1 MYRGEGDDDKMENQL
16 QINMLGGFSL
26 QYNGKVIDY
35 QSSRSHKLWL
45 ILEYLITFRDKE
57 ITQNELIELLWGD
70 EFTEN
75 PANTLKTL
83 LHRLRTML
91 EELDFAP
98 GKEMI
103 IYNRGIYAWNPK
115 LNFVV
120 DTDQF
125 LSLCTLGDEAEDAEQ
140 KVMYYLSAIDYYKG
154 DFLPKSA
161 LEPWVVPVNTYYHS
175 EYLRIVHACVKLLKE
190 QKRVHEIITVC
201 QHAVSIDPYEETL
214 HYELIKAMLE
224 TGAQQTAL
232 NHYEYVV
239 DLFYSEFGINLSEA
253 MTDLYKELIKV
264 SNGIEVD
271 LKVISEKLQ
280 EEDNH
285 PGAFYCE
292 YSLFREIYQLET
304 RSASR
309 NGQSVY
315 LCLLSV
321 TDGNNHKVGNK
332 KHQNAAMGQL
342 RKAIQFSLRRGDV
355 FTRYSVTQYLILL
368 PTISYENCEMV
379 LKRIIR
385 NFKADNPHSK
395 VTLTYKM
402 QSIDQK
408 I

>member
-1 MYRGEGDDDKMENQL
+1 MKDQL

-26 QYNGKVIDY
+26 QYQDKVIDY
-35 QSSRSHKLWL
+35 QSSRSHKLWS
-45 ILEYLITFRDKE
+45 ILEYLVTFRDKE

-83 LHRLRTML
+83 LHRLRVML
-91 EELDFAP
+91 EELEFVP
-98 GKEMI
+98 GKEMV
-103 IYNRGIYAWNPK
+103 IYNHGIYAWNSK

-125 LSLCTLGDEAEDAEQ
+125 VSLCTLGDEAEDEQQ
-140 KVMYYLSAIDYYKG
+140 KVAYYLSALEYYKG
-154 DFLPKSA
+154 DFLPMSS
-161 LEPWVVPVNTYYHS
+161 LEPWAVPVNTYFHS
-175 EYLRIVHACVKLLKE
+175 EYLRIVHTCVALLKE
-190 QKRVHEIITVC
+190 QKRPHEIITIC
-201 QHAVSIDPYEETL
+201 QQAVKIDPYEESL
-214 HYELIKAMLE
+214 HYELIKAMLD

-239 DLFYSEFGINLSEA
+239 DLFYSEFGINLSDQ

-271 LKVISEKLQ
+271 LHVIATKLR
-280 EEDNH
+280 EENDQ

-292 YSLFREIYQLET
+292 YSLFKEIYQLES
-304 RSASR
+304 RAVNR

-315 LCLLSV
+315 LCLVSV
-321 TDGNNHKVGNK
+321 TDGNNSKVDNK

-342 RKAIQFSLRRGDV
+342 RKAIQLSLRRGDV
-355 FTRYSVTQYLILL
+355 FTRYSVSQYLILL

-379 LKRIIR
+379 LKRIVRQYKIE
-385 NFKADNPHSK
+385 NPHSK

-402 QSIDQK
+402 QSLDQSVEEG

>member
-175 EYLRIVHACVKLLKE
+175 EYLRIVHVCVELLKE
-190 QKRVHEIITVC
+190 RKRVHEIITVC

>member
-1 MYRGEGDDDKMENQL
+1 MKDQL
-16 QINMLGGFSL
+16 QITMLGGFSL

-45 ILEYLITFRDKE
+45 ILEYLITFREKE

-91 EELDFAP
+91 EGLGFAA

-115 LNFVV
+115 LNYVV

-125 LSLCTLGDEAEDAEQ
+125 TSLCMLGDEAEEPEQ
-140 KVMYYLSAIDYYKG
+140 KILYYMSALEYYKG
-154 DFLPKSA
+154 DFLPKSS
-161 LEPWVVPVNTYYHS
+161 LEPWVVPINTYYHA
-175 EYLRIVHACVKLLKE
+175 EYLRVVHACVALLKA
-190 QKRVHEIITVC
+190 QNRLHEIISIC
-201 QHAVSIDPYEETL
+201 QQAVVIDPYEEAL

-239 DLFYSEFGINLSEA
+239 DLFYSEFGINLSEE

-271 LKVISEKLQ
+271 LSVISAKLQ
-280 EEDNH
+280 EEDGR

-292 YSLFREIYQLET
+292 YSLFKEIYQLES
-304 RSASR
+304 RSSSR

-315 LCLLSV
+315 LCLISV
-321 TDGNNHKVGNK
+321 TDGNNSKLDNK
-332 KHQNAAMGQL
+332 KQQNAAMGQL

-379 LKRIIR
+379 LKRIVK
-385 NFKADNPHSK
+385 NFKADNPHTK

-402 QSIDQK
+402 QSITQK

>member
-175 EYLRIVHACVKLLKE
+175 EYLRIVHACVELLKE
-190 QKRVHEIITVC
+190 QNRVHEIITVC

>member
-175 EYLRIVHACVKLLKE
+175 EYLRIVHACVELLKE

>member
-125 LSLCTLGDEAEDAEQ
+125 LSLCTLGDEAEEAEQ

-175 EYLRIVHACVKLLKE
+175 EYLRIVHVCVELLKE
-190 QKRVHEIITVC
+190 RKRVHEIITVC

-285 PGAFYCE
+285 PGAFYCA

>member
-140 KVMYYLSAIDYYKG
+140 KVMYYLSAIDYY
-154 DFLPKSA
+154 
-161 LEPWVVPVNTYYHS
+161 
-175 EYLRIVHACVKLLKE
+175 
-190 QKRVHEIITVC
+190 
-201 QHAVSIDPYEETL
+201 
-214 HYELIKAMLE
+214 
-224 TGAQQTAL
+224 
-232 NHYEYVV
+232 
-239 DLFYSEFGINLSEA
+239 
-253 MTDLYKELIKV
+253 
-264 SNGIEVD
+264 
-271 LKVISEKLQ
+271 
-280 EEDNH
+280 
-285 PGAFYCE
+285 
-292 YSLFREIYQLET
+292 
-304 RSASR
+304 
-309 NGQSVY
+309 
-315 LCLLSV
+315 
-321 TDGNNHKVGNK
+321 
-332 KHQNAAMGQL
+332 
-342 RKAIQFSLRRGDV
+342 
-355 FTRYSVTQYLILL
+355 
-368 PTISYENCEMV
+368 
-379 LKRIIR
+379 
-385 NFKADNPHSK
+385 
-395 VTLTYKM
+395 
-402 QSIDQK
+402 
-408 I
+408 

>member
-175 EYLRIVHACVKLLKE
+175 EYLRIVHACVELLKE

-292 YSLFREIYQLET
+292 YSLFREI
-304 RSASR
+304 RRNSR
-309 NGQSVY
+309 
-315 LCLLSV
+315 
-321 TDGNNHKVGNK
+321 
-332 KHQNAAMGQL
+332 
-342 RKAIQFSLRRGDV
+342 I
-355 FTRYSVTQYLILL
+355 
-368 PTISYENCEMV
+368 P
-379 LKRIIR
+379 
-385 NFKADNPHSK
+385 P
-395 VTLTYKM
+395 
-402 QSIDQK
+402 
-408 I
+408 

>member
-1 MYRGEGDDDKMENQL
+1 MENQL

-175 EYLRIVHACVKLLKE
+175 EYLRIVHACVELLKE

-292 YSLFREIYQLET
+292 YSIFREIYQLET

-315 LCLLSV
+315 LCMLSV
-321 TDGNNHKVGNK
+321 TDGNNHKVSNR

>member
-1 MYRGEGDDDKMENQL
+1 MENQL

-26 QYNGKVIDY
+26 QYNDKVIDY

-83 LHRLRTML
+83 LHRLRVML
-91 EELDFAP
+91 EDLNFAP
-98 GKEMI
+98 GKEMVM
-103 IYNRGIYAWNPK
+103 YNRGIYAWNPK
-115 LNFVV
+115 LNYVV

-125 LSLCTLGDEAEDAEQ
+125 MSLCELGDEADDEEQ
-140 KVMYYLSAIDYYKG
+140 KISYYLSALEYYKG
-154 DFLPKSA
+154 DFLPMSA
-161 LEPWVVPVNTYYHS
+161 LEPWAVPVNTYFHS
-175 EYLRIVHACVKLLKE
+175 EYLRVVHACVALLKE
-190 QKRVHEIITVC
+190 RNRAHEIITVC
-201 QHAVSIDPYEETL
+201 QNAVKVDPYEEVL
-214 HYELIKAMLE
+214 HYELIKAMLD

-239 DLFYSEFGINLSEA
+239 DLFYSEFGINLSEQ

-271 LKVISEKLQ
+271 LHVISEKLQ
-280 EEDNH
+280 EEH
-285 PGAFYCE
+285 SRPGAFYCE
-292 YSLFREIYQLET
+292 FSLFKEIYQLEK
-304 RSASR
+304 RAISR

-315 LCLLSV
+315 LCLISV
-321 TDGNNHKVGNK
+321 TDGNNSKVDNK

-342 RKAIQFSLRRGDV
+342 RNAIQFSLRRGDV
-355 FTRYSVTQYLILL
+355 FTRYSVSQYLIML

-379 LKRIIR
+379 LKRIVR
-385 NFKADNPHSK
+385 NFKLDNPHSK
-395 VTLTYKM
+395 VTLTYKIQAM
-402 QSIDQK
+402 DQRE
-408 I
+408 